1 MGEIYDFSDPFP
13 FHKLELTSPKNTGG
27 NYTIKLSVNDAP
39 IYIQPP
45 KCMLKQGFIK
55 TGKKMYCDLVFSNEN
70 EKFITWIETFE
81 TTCQQRIFDNRTKWF
96 ENDLDEHDIE
106 NYMTSPYKIYKSGKM
121 YIIRTVV
128 PTIMEKCDLK
138 IYNENEKEV
147 DPEEL
152 KENTEV
158 ITILEFKGIKCSV
171 RSFQFDIEIKQ
182 MLVLAPVKLF
192 DKCIIH
198 RNTSNVS
205 SAITSSAITSSA
217 NTTSAN
223 TTSANTSSVGVSS
236 VTKTD
241 TQPVFETSRPDLE
254 EYVEPKENTDLVEYV
269 KTELDNISSTANNA
283 PEVSDIMEVDFDLE
297 ELDDNVVQL
306 KKRDDVYY
314 KMYKDAKQK
323 AREAKMIALSNYLEA
338 KRIKTTYLLN
348 DEVSDDSDLE
358 DLEEIK

>member
-1 MGEIYDFSDPFP
+1 MGEIYDLSEPFP
-13 FHKLELTSPKNTGG
+13 FHKLELTSPINTGG
-27 NYTIKLSVNDAP
+27 NYAIKLSINDSP
-39 IYIQPP
+39 VYIQSP
-45 KCMLKQGFIK
+45 KCVLKQGFLK

-70 EKFITWIETFE
+70 EKLITWIETFE
-81 TTCQQRIFDNRTKWF
+81 TTCQQRIFENRTKWF

-128 PTIMEKCDLK
+128 PAIMEKCDLK
-138 IYNENEKEV
+138 IYNEHEKEV
-147 DPEEL
+147 NPDDL

-182 MLVLAPVKLF
+182 MLVLAPVKMF

-198 RNTSNVS
+198 RHTYPP
-205 SAITSSAITSSA
+205 ATTTKDERESA
-217 NTTSAN
+217 NIDLLQENSA
-223 TTSANTSSVGVSS
+223 
-236 VTKTD
+236 
-241 TQPVFETSRPDLE
+241 RPDLE
-254 EYVEPKENTDLVEYV
+254 EHIDSKEDKNGLVEYV
-269 KTELDNISSTANNA
+269 THKLDNISSTATTTISNIGDS
-283 PEVSDIMEVDFDLE
+283 EIMEVDFDLE
-297 ELDDNVVQL
+297 ELDNTAVHL

-314 KMYKDAKQK
+314 KMYKEAKQK

-358 DLEEIK
+358 DLEEMK

>member
-1 MGEIYDFSDPFP
+1 
-13 FHKLELTSPKNTGG
+13 
-27 NYTIKLSVNDAP
+27 
-39 IYIQPP
+39 
-45 KCMLKQGFIK
+45 
-55 TGKKMYCDLVFSNEN
+55 MYCDLVFSNEN

-81 TTCQQRIFDNRTKWF
+81 TTCQKRIFENRTKWF

-138 IYNENEKEV
+138 IYNEHEKEV
-147 DPEEL
+147 DPDDL

-182 MLVLAPVKLF
+182 MLVLAPVKMF

-198 RNTSNVS
+198 RNGHAPSIKEERESSQVELPNNV
-205 SAITSSAITSSA
+205 
-217 NTTSAN
+217 
-223 TTSANTSSVGVSS
+223 
-236 VTKTD
+236 
-241 TQPVFETSRPDLE
+241 RPDLE
-254 EYVEPKENTDLVEYV
+254 EHVEPKEEKKDLVEYV
-269 KTELDNISSTANNA
+269 THKLDNISSTATTPISNIENS
-283 PEVSDIMEVDFDLE
+283 EITEVDFDLE
-297 ELDDNVVQL
+297 ELDNTAVHL

-314 KMYKDAKQK
+314 KMYKEAKQK
-323 AREAKMIALSNYLEA
+323 AREAKMVALSNYLEA

-348 DEVSDDSDLE
+348 DEVSDESDLE
-358 DLEEIK
+358 DLEEMKE

>member
-1 MGEIYDFSDPFP
+1 MGEIYDFTDPFP
-13 FHKLELTSPKNTGG
+13 FQKLELASPRNTGG
-27 NYTIKLSVNDAP
+27 NYLIKLSVNDSP

-81 TTCQQRIFDNRTKWF
+81 TTCQQRIFENRAKWF

-147 DPEEL
+147 DPDEL
-152 KENTEV
+152 KENTQV
-158 ITILEFKGIKCSV
+158 ITILEFKGIKCAV

-198 RNTSNVS
+198 RHNQHSVS
-205 SAITSSAITSSA
+205 D
-217 NTTSAN
+217 TTQ
-223 TTSANTSSVGVSS
+223 TVSVS
-236 VTKTD
+236 TE
-241 TQPVFETSRPDLE
+241 PIVFESPRPDLE
-254 EYVEPKENTDLVEYV
+254 EYVEPTENTNLVEYV
-269 KTELDNISSTANNA
+269 TQKLDNISSTATNTISELPNEIT
-283 PEVSDIMEVDFDLE
+283 EVEFNLE
-297 ELDDNVVQL
+297 ELDNNTIHL

-348 DEVSDDSDLE
+348 DQVSDDSDLE
-358 DLEEIK
+358 DLEEMK